1 MWKFSIVLC
10 SVVAVLAV
18 ILASYGLHLTIGTVI
33 HVFDELV
40 HTATATLVRV
50 T

>member
-33 HVFDELV
+33 HYLKYVIGLKV
-40 HTATATLVRV
+40 
-50 T
+50 